1 MVDMNIT
8 DTSILVKA
16 LAATKSPVTITD
28 NRLPDNPIVYC
39 NAAFLDLTGYTK
51 NEVLGR
57 NCRFLQ
63 GKNTDQAEI
72 KTLKESMQNKKDS
85 HVVIRNYTKD
95 GRAFWNDLQVSPVYN
110 EKAELTH
117 FIGLQSDVTLKIEQE
132 RAEARAKKLELKNEM
147 LRIEHEQLKKL
158 NEAKNDFISV
168 ASHQLRT
175 PATAVKQYLGM
186 LEAGIYG
193 QLSEAQI
200 TAIKT
205 AYESNDRQLQV
216 IDKLL
221 QIARIDAGKIV
232 LKREDTDI
240 SVMIDDIKKEFS
252 YRLIDRQQSIIYTSP
267 NRHVIMSIDKQ
278 LLRTVFENVIDNSMK
293 YSLPDTDITI
303 TVDDKKDQTDITIAD
318 EGIGMNQTSIQKL
331 FKKFTRIE
339 NSVTREIGG
348 TGLGLYW
355 VKKVLDLHGAT
366 VHITSVKNH
375 GTTFTMS
382 FPKS

>member
-39 NAAFLDLTGYTK
+39 NAAFLDLTEYTK
-51 NEVLGR
+51 EEVLGR

-63 GKNTDQAEI
+63 GKSTGQAEVT
-72 KTLKESMQNKKDS
+72 KLKESIQQKKDS
-85 HVVIRNYTKD
+85 HVVIKNYTKS
-95 GRAFWNDLQVSPVYN
+95 GKAFWNDLQVSPVYN
-110 EKAELTH
+110 DKAELTH
-117 FIGLQSDVTLKIEQE
+117 FIGLQVDVTLKIEQE

-147 LRIEHEQLKKL
+147 LQLEREQLKKL

-186 LEAGIYG
+186 LDAGIYG
-193 QLSEAQI
+193 ELSEAQLN
-200 TAIKT
+200 AIKT

-221 QIARIDAGKIV
+221 QIARIDAGKII
-232 LKREDTDI
+232 LKRERTDI
-240 SVMIDDIKKEFS
+240 SKMIDDIKNEFS
-252 YRLIDRQQSIIYTSP
+252 YRLMERQQSIVYTSP
-267 NRHVIMSIDKQ
+267 VRHVFMTIDKQ

-293 YSLPDTDITI
+293 YSLADTTITI
-303 TVDDKKDQTDITIAD
+303 TVDDKVDRTDISIVD
-318 EGIGMNQTSIQKL
+318 QGIGMNQTSINKL

-355 VKKVLDLHGAT
+355 VKKVLDLHNAT
-366 VHITSVKNH
+366 VHISSSKDH
-375 GTTFTMS
+375 GTEFTMS
-382 FPKS
+382 FPKV

>member
-1 MVDMNIT
+1 
-8 DTSILVKA
+8 
-16 LAATKSPVTITD
+16 
-28 NRLPDNPIVYC
+28 
-39 NAAFLDLTGYTK
+39 
-51 NEVLGR
+51 
-57 NCRFLQ
+57 
-63 GKNTDQAEI
+63 
-72 KTLKESMQNKKDS
+72 MQNKKDS

-193 QLSEAQI
+193 ELSEAQI
-200 TAIKT
+200 TAIRT

-240 SVMIDDIKKEFS
+240 SAMIDDIKKEFS

-267 NRHVIMSIDKQ
+267 NRHVFMSIDKQ

-293 YSLPDTDITI
+293 YSLPGTDITI
-303 TVDDKKDQTDITIAD
+303 TVDDKKEQTDITIAD

-382 FPKS
+382 FPKA

>member
-72 KTLKESMQNKKDS
+72 KSLKESMQNKKDS

-382 FPKS
+382 FPKA

>member
-72 KTLKESMQNKKDS
+72 KSLKESMQNKKDS

-132 RAEARAKKLELKNEM
+132 RAKARAKKLELKNEM

-382 FPKS
+382 FPKA